1 MQMRHDTGFERLR
14 IYQLALE
21 GNKLIYLLTK
31 DNLLKR
37 DFSLVDQIRRASM
50 SVCANIAE
58 GYGRHTKRDF
68 AQFMSVAIGSIN
80 EVVAFLDIIN
90 SIYPS
95 IDTNKERIFYIE
107 LGKQAWSFRRSL
119 NKGD

>member
-68 AQFMSVAIGSIN
+68 AQFISVAIGSIN
-80 EVVAFLDIIN
+80 EVVAFLDILN

-95 IDTNKERIFYIE
+95 IDTNKERTFYIE

-119 NKGD
+119 NKSV